1 MKKTEESRDR
11 VIGRGRPIPCRM
23 RVDEA
28 VPSVYVVPGLEAS
41 EAQKWRKLPEWSN
54 LAKLHGP
61 FIILESVWLEVSVN
75 FVSLVNDG
83 RVDFKLKL
91 SETYPT

>member
-1 MKKTEESRDR
+1 VGVTGSGGEAEGTRPDPYGLGYAQYPEYMYIYKRSRYPRIYVTEST
-11 VIGRGRPIPCRM
+11 V
-23 RVDEA
+23 
-28 VPSVYVVPGLEAS
+28 
-41 EAQKWRKLPEWSN
+41 
-54 LAKLHGP
+54 
-61 FIILESVWLEVSVN
+61 ESVWLEVSVN